1 MKKTFSILL
10 CLLTFTV
17 FAQID
22 RSQQPQPGP
31 APVIQLG
38 EPERFT
44 LNNGLTVLIVENNKL
59 PRAAVSLSLDNSP
72 IAEGELAGVSAMTAA
87 LLGKGSA
94 TIDKDSFNEEVD
106 FMGATINFGSQSAS
120 ASSLSR
126 YFGRVLELMADA
138 ALHPNFTQEE
148 FDKEKDIL
156 LDGIKSGEK
165 SVTTAARR
173 VENLLAYGKDHPYG
187 EYVSKE
193 SVERVKLAD
202 VDAFYKR
209 YFLPNNAYLVIVG
222 DVDAGNL
229 KKQVKKLFGKW
240 KKKNLS
246 TDPIPDVTNV
256 STTQIDF
263 VNMPNAVQTEVTVQN
278 TVSLRK
284 KDADYFPLL
293 IANGI
298 LGGGGEAR
306 LFLNLREDKGYTYG
320 SYSSM
325 GNNKYTASRF
335 RASASVRNAVVD
347 SAVVELLYEIDR
359 MKKEVVSDEELN
371 RAKAKYVGSFVRAVE
386 QPSTVAAYALEI
398 ETEGLPDDFYTTYL
412 ESVNNVTKED
422 IQRVAQK
429 YFLVD
434 QARIVVTGKASE
446 VLDNLEKVQFNES
459 DISVSYYDKYG
470 NVIDRP
476 ASFELPDG
484 VSAQS
489 ILVDY
494 IDAIGGQDAINAI
507 RSLEV
512 SYNANFMGNEL
523 EAISINTAE
532 EQKQIV
538 KMGGNVLATVIVNA
552 SGAKVEQMGNSMD
565 LPPEMAA
572 DMQAII
578 GIIPELKMMENESIT
593 VSGIE
598 EIDGQ
603 SAYALEM
610 KGQSTTTTTYY
621 AVESGLKLKQTTV
634 TEIMGQT
641 QTQDSNYND
650 YKRFGS
656 LLIPSST
663 SVPLGPQSVD
673 ATLGYVKINGKAVD
687 TE

>member
-1 MKKTFSILL
+1 MKKTFSVLL

-222 DVDAGNL
+222 DVDAGDL

-434 QARIVVTGKASE
+434 QARVVVTGKASE

-489 ILVDY
+489 ILADY

-572 DMQAII
+572 DMQAVI

-634 TEIMGQT
+634 TEMMGQT

-673 ATLGYVKINGKAVD
+673 ATLGYVKINGEAVD

>member
-222 DVDAGNL
+222 DVDAGDL

-246 TDPIPDVTNV
+246 TDPIPDVINV

-572 DMQAII
+572 DMQAVI

-593 VSGIE
+593 VSGVE

-634 TEIMGQT
+634 TEMMGQT

-650 YKRFGS
+650 YKRFVS

-673 ATLGYVKINGKAVD
+673 ATLGYVKINGEAVD

>member
-106 FMGATINFGSQSAS
+106 FMGATISFGSQSAN

-359 MKKEVVSDEELN
+359 MKKEVVSDDELN

-489 ILVDY
+489 ILADY

-634 TEIMGQT
+634 TEMMGQT

-673 ATLGYVKINGKAVD
+673 ATLGYVKINGEAVD

>member
-572 DMQAII
+572 DMQAVI

-634 TEIMGQT
+634 TEMMGQT

-673 ATLGYVKINGKAVD
+673 ATLGYVKINGEAVD

>member
-222 DVDAGNL
+222 DVDAGDL

-489 ILVDY
+489 ILADY

-634 TEIMGQT
+634 TEMMGQT

-673 ATLGYVKINGKAVD
+673 ATLGYVKINGEAVD

>member
-10 CLLTFTV
+10 LLLTFTA
-17 FAQID
+17 FAQLD

-44 LNNGLTVLIVENNKL
+44 LKNGLTVLIVENNKL
-59 PRAAVSLSLDNSP
+59 PRAAVSLSLDNAP
-72 IAEGELAGVSAMTAA
+72 IAEGELAGVSSMTAA
-87 LLGKGSA
+87 LLGKGST

-138 ALHPNFTQEE
+138 ALHPNFIQDE
-148 FDKEKDIL
+148 FDKERDIV
-156 LDGIKSGEK
+156 LDGIKSSEK

-187 EYVSKE
+187 EFVSKE
-193 SVERVKLAD
+193 SVERVSLAD

-222 DVDAGNL
+222 DVDAGDL

-240 KKKNLS
+240 KKGDLS
-246 TDPIPDVTNV
+246 TDAVPEVSNV
-256 STTQIDF
+256 SSTQIDF
-263 VNMPNAVQTEVTVQN
+263 VNMPNAVQTEVSVQN

-320 SYSSM
+320 SYSRM

-398 ETEGLPDDFYTTYL
+398 ETENLTDDFYTTYL
-412 ESVNNVTKED
+412 ESINNVTKED

-434 QARIVVTGKASE
+434 QARVVVTGKASE
-446 VLDNLEKVQFNES
+446 VLDNLEKVQFNGS
-459 DISVSYYDKYG
+459 AIPVSYYDKYG

-489 ILVDY
+489 ILANY

-507 RSLEV
+507 RTLEV

-538 KMGGNVLATVIVNA
+538 KMGGNVLAIVIVNA

-572 DMQAII
+572 DMQAVI
-578 GIIPELKMMENESIT
+578 GVIPELKMMENESIT
-593 VSGIE
+593 VTSIE

-603 SAYALEM
+603 NAYALEM

-634 TEIMGQT
+634 TEMMGQT

-656 LLIPSST
+656 LLIPTST

-673 ATLGYVKINGKAVD
+673 ATLGTVKINGETVNP
-687 TE
+687 E

>member
-222 DVDAGNL
+222 DVDAGDL

-489 ILVDY
+489 ILADY

-523 EAISINTAE
+523 EAILINTAE

-572 DMQAII
+572 DMQAVI

-634 TEIMGQT
+634 TEMMGQT

-673 ATLGYVKINGKAVD
+673 ATLGYVKINGEAVD

>member
-10 CLLTFTV
+10 LLLTFTA
-17 FAQID
+17 FAQVD

-44 LNNGLTVLIVENNKL
+44 LKNGLTVLIVENNKL
-59 PRAAVSLSLDNSP
+59 PRAAVSLSLDNAP
-72 IAEGELAGVSAMTAA
+72 IAEGELAGVSSMTAA
-87 LLGKGSA
+87 LLGKGSI

-138 ALHPNFTQEE
+138 ALHPNFIQDE
-148 FDKEKDIL
+148 FDKERDIV
-156 LDGIKSGEK
+156 LDGIKSSEK

-187 EYVSKE
+187 EFVSKE
-193 SVERVKLAD
+193 SVERVSLAD

-222 DVDAGNL
+222 DVDAGDL

-240 KKKNLS
+240 KKGDLS
-246 TDPIPDVTNV
+246 TDAVPEVSNV
-256 STTQIDF
+256 SSTQIDF
-263 VNMPNAVQTEVTVQN
+263 VNMPNAVQTEVSVQN

-320 SYSSM
+320 SYSRM

-359 MKKEVVSDEELN
+359 MKNEVVSDEELN

-398 ETEGLPDDFYTTYL
+398 ETENLTDDFYTTYL
-412 ESVNNVTKED
+412 ESINNVTKED

-434 QARIVVTGKASE
+434 QARVVVTGKASE
-446 VLDNLEKVQFNES
+446 VLDNLEKVQFNGS
-459 DISVSYYDKYG
+459 AIPVSYYDKYG

-489 ILVDY
+489 ILANY
-494 IDAIGGQDAINAI
+494 INAIGGQDAINAI

-512 SYNANFMGNEL
+512 SYNANFMGSEL
-523 EAISINTAE
+523 EAILINNAE

-572 DMQAII
+572 DMQAVI
-578 GIIPELKMMENESIT
+578 GVIPELKMMENESIT
-593 VSGIE
+593 VSSLE

-603 SAYALEM
+603 NAYAIEM

-634 TEIMGQT
+634 TEMMGQT

-656 LLIPSST
+656 LLIPTST

-673 ATLGYVKINGKAVD
+673 ATLGIVKINGETVNP
-687 TE
+687 E

>member
-22 RSQQPQPGP
+22 RSQQPQTGP

-38 EPERFT
+38 EPERFS

-222 DVDAGNL
+222 DVDAGDL

-489 ILVDY
+489 ILADY

-572 DMQAII
+572 DMQAVI
-578 GIIPELKMMENESIT
+578 GIIPELKMIENESIT
-593 VSGIE
+593 VSGVE

-634 TEIMGQT
+634 TEMMGQT

-673 ATLGYVKINGKAVD
+673 ATLGYVKINGEAVD

>member
-10 CLLTFTV
+10 FLLTFTV

-106 FMGATINFGSQSAS
+106 FMGATISFGSQSAN

-489 ILVDY
+489 ILADY

-572 DMQAII
+572 DMQAVI

-634 TEIMGQT
+634 TEMMGQT

-673 ATLGYVKINGKAVD
+673 ATLGYVKINGEAVD

>member
-10 CLLTFTV
+10 FLLTFTV

-222 DVDAGNL
+222 DVDAGDL

-284 KDADYFPLL
+284 KDTDYFPLL

-434 QARIVVTGKASE
+434 QARVVVTGKASE

-459 DISVSYYDKYG
+459 DISISYYDKYG
-470 NVIDRP
+470 NIIDRP

-489 ILVDY
+489 ILADY

-572 DMQAII
+572 DMQAVI

-634 TEIMGQT
+634 TEMMGQT

-673 ATLGYVKINGKAVD
+673 ATLGYVKINGEAVD
-687 TE
+687 RE

>member
-106 FMGATINFGSQSAS
+106 FMGATISFGSQSAN

-222 DVDAGNL
+222 DVDAGDL

-359 MKKEVVSDEELN
+359 MKKEVVSDDELN

-412 ESVNNVTKED
+412 ESINNVTKED

-489 ILVDY
+489 ILADY

-572 DMQAII
+572 DMQAVI

-634 TEIMGQT
+634 TEMMGQT

-673 ATLGYVKINGKAVD
+673 ATLGYVKINGEAVD

>member
-10 CLLTFTV
+10 FLLTFTV

-94 TIDKDSFNEEVD
+94 TIDKDSFNEQVD

-222 DVDAGNL
+222 DVDAGDL

-412 ESVNNVTKED
+412 ESVNNVTKQD

-434 QARIVVTGKASE
+434 QARVVVTGKASE

-489 ILVDY
+489 ILADY
-494 IDAIGGQDAINAI
+494 IDVIGGQDAINAI

-523 EAISINTAE
+523 EAISINNAE

-572 DMQAII
+572 DMQAVI

-610 KGQSTTTTTYY
+610 K
-621 AVESGLKLKQTTV
+621 
-634 TEIMGQT
+634 
-641 QTQDSNYND
+641 
-650 YKRFGS
+650 
-656 LLIPSST
+656 
-663 SVPLGPQSVD
+663 
-673 ATLGYVKINGKAVD
+673 
-687 TE
+687 

>member
-1 MKKTFSILL
+1 MKKTFSILF

-222 DVDAGNL
+222 DVDAGDL

-284 KDADYFPLL
+284 KDADFFPLL

-412 ESVNNVTKED
+412 ESINNVTKED

-489 ILVDY
+489 ILADY

-572 DMQAII
+572 DMQAVI

-634 TEIMGQT
+634 TEMMGQT

-673 ATLGYVKINGKAVD
+673 ATLGYVKINGEAVE

>member
-106 FMGATINFGSQSAS
+106 FMGATISFGSQSAN

-359 MKKEVVSDEELN
+359 MKKEVVSDDELN

-489 ILVDY
+489 ILADY

-572 DMQAII
+572 DMQAVI

-593 VSGIE
+593 VSGID

-634 TEIMGQT
+634 TEMMGQT

-673 ATLGYVKINGKAVD
+673 ATLGYVKINGEAVD

>member
-10 CLLTFTV
+10 LLLTFTA
-17 FAQID
+17 FAQLD

-44 LNNGLTVLIVENNKL
+44 LKNGLTVLIVENNKL
-59 PRAAVSLSLDNSP
+59 PRAAVSLSLDNAP
-72 IAEGELAGVSAMTAA
+72 IAEGELAGVSSMTAA
-87 LLGKGSA
+87 LLGKGST

-138 ALHPNFTQEE
+138 ALHPNFIQDE
-148 FDKEKDIL
+148 FDKERDIV
-156 LDGIKSGEK
+156 LDGIKSSEK

-187 EYVSKE
+187 EFVSKE
-193 SVERVKLAD
+193 SVERVSLAD

-222 DVDAGNL
+222 DVDAGDL

-240 KKKNLS
+240 KKGDLS
-246 TDPIPDVTNV
+246 TDAVPEVSNV
-256 STTQIDF
+256 SSTQIDF
-263 VNMPNAVQTEVTVQN
+263 VNMPNAVQTEVSVQN

-320 SYSSM
+320 SYSRM
-325 GNNKYTASRF
+325 GNDKYTASRF

-398 ETEGLPDDFYTTYL
+398 ETEDLPDDFYTTYL
-412 ESVNNVTKED
+412 ESINNVTKED

-434 QARIVVTGKASE
+434 QARVVVTGKASE
-446 VLDNLEKVQFNES
+446 VLDNLEKVQFNGS
-459 DISVSYYDKYG
+459 AIPVSYYDKYG

-489 ILVDY
+489 ILANY
-494 IDAIGGQDAINAI
+494 IDAIGGQEAINAI
-507 RSLEV
+507 RTLEV

-538 KMGGNVLATVIVNA
+538 KMGGNVLAIVIVNA

-572 DMQAII
+572 DMQAVI
-578 GIIPELKMMENESIT
+578 GVIPELKMMENESIT
-593 VSGIE
+593 VSSIE

-603 SAYALEM
+603 NAYALEM

-634 TEIMGQT
+634 TEMMGQT

-656 LLIPSST
+656 LLIPTST

-673 ATLGYVKINGKAVD
+673 ATLGTVKINGETVNP
-687 TE
+687 E

>member
-222 DVDAGNL
+222 DVDAGDL

-489 ILVDY
+489 ILADY

-603 SAYALEM
+603 CAYALEM

-634 TEIMGQT
+634 TEMMGQT

-673 ATLGYVKINGKAVD
+673 ATLGTVKINGEAVNA
-687 TE
+687 E

>member
-10 CLLTFTV
+10 FLLTFTV

-173 VENLLAYGKDHPYG
+173 IENLLAYGKDHPYG

-222 DVDAGNL
+222 DVDAGDL

-459 DISVSYYDKYG
+459 DISVSYFDKYG

-489 ILVDY
+489 ILADY

-523 EAISINTAE
+523 EAISINTDE

-572 DMQAII
+572 DMQAVI

-634 TEIMGQT
+634 TEMMGQT

-673 ATLGYVKINGKAVD
+673 ATLGYVKINGEAVD

>member
-10 CLLTFTV
+10 FLLTFTV

-222 DVDAGNL
+222 DVDAGDL

-489 ILVDY
+489 ILADY

-572 DMQAII
+572 DMQAVI

-634 TEIMGQT
+634 TEMMGQT

-673 ATLGYVKINGKAVD
+673 ATLGYVKINGEAVD

>member
-193 SVERVKLAD
+193 SVKRVKLAD

-222 DVDAGNL
+222 DVDAGDL

-412 ESVNNVTKED
+412 ESINNVTKED

-476 ASFELPDG
+476 ASFELADG

-489 ILVDY
+489 ILADY

-523 EAISINTAE
+523 EAILINTAE

-572 DMQAII
+572 DMQAVI

-634 TEIMGQT
+634 TEMMGQT

-673 ATLGYVKINGKAVD
+673 ATLGYVKINGEAVD

>member
-173 VENLLAYGKDHPYG
+173 VENLLAYGNDHPYG

-222 DVDAGNL
+222 DVDAGDL

-412 ESVNNVTKED
+412 ESINNVTKED

-489 ILVDY
+489 IMADY

-565 LPPEMAA
+565 LPPEMAV
-572 DMQAII
+572 DMQAVI

-634 TEIMGQT
+634 TEMMGQT

-673 ATLGYVKINGKAVD
+673 ATLGYVKINGEAVD

>member
-222 DVDAGNL
+222 DVDAGDL

-359 MKKEVVSDEELN
+359 MKKEVVSDDELN

-412 ESVNNVTKED
+412 ESINNVTKED

-429 YFLVD
+429 YFLAD

-489 ILVDY
+489 ILADY

-572 DMQAII
+572 DMQAVI

-634 TEIMGQT
+634 TEMMGQT

-673 ATLGYVKINGKAVD
+673 ATLGYVKINGEAVD

>member
-1 MKKTFSILL
+1 MKKPFSILL
-10 CLLTFTV
+10 LLLTFTA
-17 FAQID
+17 FAQVD

-38 EPERFT
+38 EPERFS
-44 LNNGLTVLIVENNKL
+44 LKNGLTVLIVENNKL
-59 PRAAVSLSLDNSP
+59 PRAAVSLSLDNAP

-87 LLGKGSA
+87 LLGKGST

-138 ALHPNFTQEE
+138 ALNPNFTQEE
-148 FDKEKDIL
+148 FDKERDIL

-193 SVERVKLAD
+193 SVERVNLAD
-202 VDAFYKR
+202 VDAFYNR

-222 DVDAGNL
+222 DVDAGDL

-240 KKKNLS
+240 KKGDLS
-246 TDPIPDVTNV
+246 TDAIPEVTNV
-256 STTQIDF
+256 NSTQIDF
-263 VNMPNAVQTEVTVQN
+263 VNMPNAVQTEVSVQN
-278 TVSLRK
+278 TVILRK

-320 SYSSM
+320 SYSRM

-398 ETEGLPDDFYTTYL
+398 ETEGLTDDFYTTYL
-412 ESVNNVTKED
+412 ESINNVTKED

-434 QARIVVTGKASE
+434 QARVVVTGKASE
-446 VLDNLEKVQFNES
+446 VLDNLEKVQFNGS
-459 DISVSYYDKYG
+459 AIPVSYYDKYG

-489 ILVDY
+489 ILADY

-507 RSLEV
+507 RTLEV

-538 KMGGNVLATVIVNA
+538 KMGGNVLATVIVNDA
-552 SGAKVEQMGNSMD
+552 GAKVEQMGNSMD

-572 DMQAII
+572 DMQAVI

-598 EIDGQ
+598 EVDGQ

-634 TEIMGQT
+634 TEMMGQT

-673 ATLGYVKINGKAVD
+673 ATVGTVKINGEAVNP
-687 TE
+687 E

>member
-222 DVDAGNL
+222 DVDAGDL

-386 QPSTVAAYALEI
+386 QPNTVAAYALEI

-412 ESVNNVTKED
+412 ESINNVTKED

-446 VLDNLEKVQFNES
+446 VLDNLEKVQFYES

-489 ILVDY
+489 ILADY

-572 DMQAII
+572 DMQAVI

-610 KGQSTTTTTYY
+610 KGQSTTTMTYY

-634 TEIMGQT
+634 TEMMGQT

-673 ATLGYVKINGKAVD
+673 ATLGYVKINGKTVD

>member
-10 CLLTFTV
+10 LLLTFTA
-17 FAQID
+17 FAQVD

-38 EPERFT
+38 EPERFS
-44 LNNGLTVLIVENNKL
+44 LKNGLTVLIVENNKL
-59 PRAAVSLSLDNSP
+59 PRAAVSLSLDNAP

-87 LLGKGSA
+87 LLGKGST

-138 ALHPNFTQEE
+138 ALNPNFTQEE
-148 FDKEKDIL
+148 FDKERDIL

-193 SVERVKLAD
+193 SVERVSLAD

-222 DVDAGNL
+222 DVDAGDL

-240 KKKNLS
+240 KKGDLS
-246 TDPIPDVTNV
+246 TDAIPEVSNV
-256 STTQIDF
+256 NSTQIDF
-263 VNMPNAVQTEVTVQN
+263 VNMPNAVQTEVSVQSTVI
-278 TVSLRK
+278 LRK

-320 SYSSM
+320 SYSRM

-434 QARIVVTGKASE
+434 QARVVVTGKASE

-489 ILVDY
+489 ILADY

-507 RSLEV
+507 RTLEV

-572 DMQAII
+572 DMQAVI

-593 VSGIE
+593 VFGIE

-634 TEIMGQT
+634 TEMMGQT

-673 ATLGYVKINGKAVD
+673 ATLGTVKINGEAVNA
-687 TE
+687 E

>member
-10 CLLTFTV
+10 FLLTFTV

-222 DVDAGNL
+222 DVDAGDL

-459 DISVSYYDKYG
+459 DISVSYFDKYG

-489 ILVDY
+489 ILADY

-572 DMQAII
+572 DMQAVI

-593 VSGIE
+593 VSGVE

-634 TEIMGQT
+634 TEMMGQT

-673 ATLGYVKINGKAVD
+673 ATLGYVKINGEAVD

>member
-1 MKKTFSILL
+1 MKKPFSILL
-10 CLLTFTV
+10 LLLTFTA
-17 FAQID
+17 FAQLD

-44 LNNGLTVLIVENNKL
+44 LKNGLTVLIVENNKL
-59 PRAAVSLSLDNSP
+59 PRAAVSLSLDNAP
-72 IAEGELAGVSAMTAA
+72 IAEGELAGVSSMTAA
-87 LLGKGSA
+87 LLGKGST

-138 ALHPNFTQEE
+138 ALHPNFIQDE
-148 FDKEKDIL
+148 FDKERDIV
-156 LDGIKSGEK
+156 LDGIKSNEK

-187 EYVSKE
+187 EFVSKE
-193 SVERVKLAD
+193 SVERVSLAD

-222 DVDAGNL
+222 DVDAGDL

-240 KKKNLS
+240 KKGDLS
-246 TDPIPDVTNV
+246 TDAVPEVSNV
-256 STTQIDF
+256 SSTQIDF
-263 VNMPNAVQTEVTVQN
+263 VNMPNAVQTEVSVQN

-320 SYSSM
+320 SYSRM

-398 ETEGLPDDFYTTYL
+398 ETENLTDDFYTTYL
-412 ESVNNVTKED
+412 ESINNVTKED

-434 QARIVVTGKASE
+434 QARVVVTGKASE
-446 VLDNLEKVQFNES
+446 ILDNLEKVRFNGS
-459 DISVSYYDKYG
+459 AIPVSYYDKYG

-489 ILVDY
+489 ILANY

-507 RSLEV
+507 RTLEV

-572 DMQAII
+572 DMQAVI
-578 GIIPELKMMENESIT
+578 GVIPELKMMENESIT
-593 VSGIE
+593 VSSIE

-603 SAYALEM
+603 NAYALEM

-634 TEIMGQT
+634 TEMMGQT

-656 LLIPSST
+656 LLIPTST
-663 SVPLGPQSVD
+663 SVPLGPQSAD
-673 ATLGYVKINGKAVD
+673 ATLGTVKINGETVNP
-687 TE
+687 E

>member
-222 DVDAGNL
+222 DVDAGDL

-434 QARIVVTGKASE
+434 QARVVVTGKASE

-470 NVIDRP
+470 NIIDRP

-489 ILVDY
+489 ILADY

-572 DMQAII
+572 DMQAVI

-634 TEIMGQT
+634 TEMMGQT

-673 ATLGYVKINGKAVD
+673 ATLGYVKINGEAVD

>member
-10 CLLTFTV
+10 FLLTFTV

-222 DVDAGNL
+222 DVDAGDL

-434 QARIVVTGKASE
+434 QARVIVTGKASE

-489 ILVDY
+489 ILADY

-572 DMQAII
+572 DMQAVI

-634 TEIMGQT
+634 TEMMGQT

-673 ATLGYVKINGKAVD
+673 ATLGYVKINGEAVD

>member
-10 CLLTFTV
+10 FLLTFTV

-222 DVDAGNL
+222 DVDAGDL
-229 KKQVKKLFGKW
+229 KKQVKKLFGEW

-434 QARIVVTGKASE
+434 QARVVVTGKASE

-489 ILVDY
+489 ILADY

-572 DMQAII
+572 DMQAVI

-621 AVESGLKLKQTTV
+621 AVESGLKLKQTNV
-634 TEIMGQT
+634 TEMMGQT

-673 ATLGYVKINGKAVD
+673 ATLGYVKINGEAVD

>member
-106 FMGATINFGSQSAS
+106 FMGATISFGSQSAN

-222 DVDAGNL
+222 DVDAGDL

-489 ILVDY
+489 ILADY

-523 EAISINTAE
+523 EAILINTAE

-610 KGQSTTTTTYY
+610 KGQSTTITTYY

-634 TEIMGQT
+634 TEMMGQT

-673 ATLGYVKINGKAVD
+673 ATLGYVKINGEAVD

>member
-106 FMGATINFGSQSAS
+106 FMGATISFGSQSAN

-359 MKKEVVSDEELN
+359 MKKEVVSDDELN

-489 ILVDY
+489 ILADY

-572 DMQAII
+572 DMQAVI

-634 TEIMGQT
+634 TEMMGQT

-673 ATLGYVKINGKAVD
+673 ATLGYVKINGEAVD

>member
-10 CLLTFTV
+10 LLLTFTA
-17 FAQID
+17 FAQVD

-44 LNNGLTVLIVENNKL
+44 LKNGLTVLIVENNKL
-59 PRAAVSLSLDNSP
+59 PRAAVSLSLDNAP
-72 IAEGELAGVSAMTAA
+72 IAEGELAGVSSMTAA
-87 LLGKGSA
+87 LLGKGST

-138 ALHPNFTQEE
+138 ALHPNFIQDE
-148 FDKEKDIL
+148 FDKERDIV
-156 LDGIKSGEK
+156 LDGIKSSEK

-187 EYVSKE
+187 EFVSKE
-193 SVERVKLAD
+193 SVERVSLAD

-222 DVDAGNL
+222 DVDAGDL

-240 KKKNLS
+240 KKGDLS
-246 TDPIPDVTNV
+246 TDAIPEVSNV
-256 STTQIDF
+256 NSTQIDF
-263 VNMPNAVQTEVTVQN
+263 VNMPNAVQTEVSVQN

-320 SYSSM
+320 SYSRM

-359 MKKEVVSDEELN
+359 MKKEIVSDEELN
-371 RAKAKYVGSFVRAVE
+371 RAKAKYVGSFVRAIE

-398 ETEGLPDDFYTTYL
+398 ETENLTDDFYTTYL
-412 ESVNNVTKED
+412 ESINNVTKED

-434 QARIVVTGKASE
+434 QARVVVTGKASE
-446 VLDNLEKVQFNES
+446 VLDNLEKVQFNGS
-459 DISVSYYDKYG
+459 AIPVSYYDKYS

-489 ILVDY
+489 ILANY

-572 DMQAII
+572 DMQAVI
-578 GIIPELKMMENESIT
+578 GVIPELKMMENESIT
-593 VSGIE
+593 VSSIE

-603 SAYALEM
+603 NAYALEM

-634 TEIMGQT
+634 TQMMGQT

-650 YKRFGS
+650 YKRFVS
-656 LLIPSST
+656 LLIPTST

-673 ATLGYVKINGKAVD
+673 ATLGTVKINGETVNP
-687 TE
+687 E